1 MSYSGDSAWKEWFDI
16 CSVSGCGP
24 ESSSALRSEIEGAM
38 FARLAKYGI
47 SREDIGGDD
56 PVAAFDA
63 YFKLKGSREKG
74 KPLKSYFAYR
84 IEVERMRLKDF
95 VCGTLFGSTSGRV
108 HDIVAD
114 WIGCIKGWKSRWVES
129 EDGKRR
135 VVWESAPSEAEG
147 PSVELSYDAPDVADN
162 LDLGFIRG
170 EIAAGIGRIAEK
182 LKLEKRQVALL
193 SYAVAMDVS
202 ITEPKILE
210 SLGVGKSR
218 AYTLKD
224 KVMSELGHVF
234 SKSEIAD
241 DPAFGR
247 LLIEVCEKM
256 SEGGGEGEAGV

>member
-1 MSYSGDSAWKEWFDI
+1 
-16 CSVSGCGP
+16 
-24 ESSSALRSEIEGAM
+24 M
-38 FARLAKYGI
+38 FARLAKYGM
-47 SREDIGGDD
+47 SREEIGGDD
-56 PVAAFDA
+56 PIAAFDA

-74 KPLKSYFAYR
+74 EPLKSYFAYR
-84 IEVERMRLKDF
+84 IESEGMRMKDF

-114 WIGCIKGWKSRWVES
+114 WIGCIKGWKSRWLES
-129 EDGKRR
+129 EDGRR
-135 VVWESAPSEAEG
+135 KVVWESAQSESEG
-147 PSVELSYDAPDVADN
+147 SSVELSYDAPDVVGY

-193 SYAVAMDVS
+193 SYAVAMNVS
-202 ITEPKILE
+202 ITEPTILE

-224 KVMSELGHVF
+224 KVMEELRGEF
-234 SKSEIAD
+234 DEGEIAD

-247 LLIEVCEKM
+247 LLIEVCEEMMK
-256 SEGGGEGEAGV
+256 

>member
-1 MSYSGDSAWKEWFDI
+1 MSYAGDRAWREWFDI

-24 ESSSALRSEIEGAM
+24 GSSAALRSEIESAM

-47 SREDIGGDD
+47 SREEIGGDD
-56 PVAAFDA
+56 PIAAFDA
-63 YFKLKGSREKG
+63 YFKLKGSREEG

-84 IEVERMRLKDF
+84 IESEGMRMKDF

-114 WIGCIKGWKSRWVES
+114 WIGCIKGWKSRWLES
-129 EDGKRR
+129 EDGRR
-135 VVWESAPSEAEG
+135 KVVWESAQSETEG
-147 PSVELSYDAPDVADN
+147 SSVELSYDAPDVVGY

-170 EIAAGIGRIAEK
+170 EIAAGIGRIAEQ

-193 SYAVAMDVS
+193 SYAVAMNVS
-202 ITEPKILE
+202 ITEPTILE

-224 KVMSELGHVF
+224 KVMEELRGEF
-234 SKSEIAD
+234 DEGEIAD

-247 LLIEVCEKM
+247 LLIEVCEEMMK
-256 SEGGGEGEAGV
+256 

>member
-1 MSYSGDSAWKEWFDI
+1 MSYAGDRAWREWFDI

-24 ESSSALRSEIEGAM
+24 ESSVALRSEIESAM

-47 SREDIGGDD
+47 SREEIGGDD
-56 PVAAFDA
+56 PIAVFDT

-84 IEVERMRLKDF
+84 IESEGMRMKDF

-114 WIGCIKGWKSRWVES
+114 WIGCIKGWKSRWLES
-129 EDGKRR
+129 EDGRR
-135 VVWESAPSEAEG
+135 KVVWESAQSETEG
-147 PSVELSYDAPDVADN
+147 SSVELSYDAPDVVGY

-193 SYAVAMDVS
+193 SYAVAMNVS
-202 ITEPKILE
+202 ITEPTILE

-224 KVMSELGHVF
+224 KVMEELRGEF
-234 SKSEIAD
+234 DEGEIAD

-247 LLIEVCEKM
+247 LLIEVCEEMMK
-256 SEGGGEGEAGV
+256 

>member
-1 MSYSGDSAWKEWFDI
+1 
-16 CSVSGCGP
+16 
-24 ESSSALRSEIEGAM
+24 M

-47 SREDIGGDD
+47 SREEIGGDD
-56 PVAAFDA
+56 PIAVFDT

-84 IEVERMRLKDF
+84 IESEGMRMKDF

-114 WIGCIKGWKSRWVES
+114 WIGCIKGWKSRWLES
-129 EDGKRR
+129 EDGRR
-135 VVWESAPSEAEG
+135 KVVWESAQSETEG
-147 PSVELSYDAPDVADN
+147 SSVELSYDAPDVVGY

-170 EIAAGIGRIAEK
+170 EIAAGIGRIAEQ

-193 SYAVAMDVS
+193 SYAVAMNVS
-202 ITEPKILE
+202 ITEPTILE

-224 KVMSELGHVF
+224 KVMEELRGEF
-234 SKSEIAD
+234 DEGEIAD

-247 LLIEVCEKM
+247 LLIEVCEEMMK
-256 SEGGGEGEAGV
+256 

>member
-1 MSYSGDSAWKEWFDI
+1 MSYAGDRAWREWFDI

-24 ESSSALRSEIEGAM
+24 ESSVALRSEIESAM

-47 SREDIGGDD
+47 SREEIGGDD
-56 PVAAFDA
+56 PIAAFDA

-84 IEVERMRLKDF
+84 IESEGMRMKDF

-114 WIGCIKGWKSRWVES
+114 WIGCIKGWKSRWLES
-129 EDGKRR
+129 EDGRR
-135 VVWESAPSEAEG
+135 KVVWESAQSETEG
-147 PSVELSYDAPDVADN
+147 SSVELSYDAPDVVGY

-193 SYAVAMDVS
+193 SYAVAMNVS
-202 ITEPKILE
+202 ITEPTILE

-218 AYTLKD
+218 AYTLKN
-224 KVMSELGHVF
+224 KVLEELRGEF
-234 SKSEIAD
+234 DEGEIAD

-247 LLIEVCEKM
+247 LLIEVCEEMMK
-256 SEGGGEGEAGV
+256 

>member
-1 MSYSGDSAWKEWFDI
+1 MSYAGDRAWREWFDI

-24 ESSSALRSEIEGAM
+24 ESSVALRSEIESAM

-47 SREDIGGDD
+47 SREEIGGDD
-56 PVAAFDA
+56 PIAAFDT

-84 IEVERMRLKDF
+84 IESEGMRMKDF

-114 WIGCIKGWKSRWVES
+114 WIGCIKGWKSRWLES
-129 EDGKRR
+129 EDGRR
-135 VVWESAPSEAEG
+135 KVVWESAQSETEG
-147 PSVELSYDAPDVADN
+147 SSVELSYDAPDVVGY

-193 SYAVAMDVS
+193 SYAVAMNVS
-202 ITEPKILE
+202 ITEPTILE

-224 KVMSELGHVF
+224 KVMEELRGEF
-234 SKSEIAD
+234 DEGEIAD

-247 LLIEVCEKM
+247 LLIEVCEEMMK
-256 SEGGGEGEAGV
+256 

>member
-1 MSYSGDSAWKEWFDI
+1 MSYAGDRAWREWFDI

-24 ESSSALRSEIEGAM
+24 ESSAALRSEIESAM

-47 SREDIGGDD
+47 SREEIGGDD
-56 PVAAFDA
+56 PIAAFDA

-84 IEVERMRLKDF
+84 IESEGMRMKDF

-114 WIGCIKGWKSRWVES
+114 WIGCIKGWKSRWLES
-129 EDGKRR
+129 EDGRR
-135 VVWESAPSEAEG
+135 KVVWESAQSETEG
-147 PSVELSYDAPDVADN
+147 SSVELSYDAPDVVGY

-170 EIAAGIGRIAEK
+170 EIAAGIGRIAEQ

-193 SYAVAMDVS
+193 SYAVAMNVS
-202 ITEPKILE
+202 ITEPTILE

-224 KVMSELGHVF
+224 KVMDELRGEF
-234 SKSEIAD
+234 DEGEIAD

-247 LLIEVCEKM
+247 LLIEVCEEMMK
-256 SEGGGEGEAGV
+256 

>member
-1 MSYSGDSAWKEWFDI
+1 MSYAGDRAWREWFDI

-24 ESSSALRSEIEGAM
+24 ESSAALRSEIESAM

-47 SREDIGGDD
+47 SREEIGGDD
-56 PVAAFDA
+56 PIAAFDA

-84 IEVERMRLKDF
+84 IESEGMRMKDF

-114 WIGCIKGWKSRWVES
+114 WIGCIKGWKSRWLES
-129 EDGKRR
+129 EDGRR
-135 VVWESAPSEAEG
+135 KVVWESAQSETEG
-147 PSVELSYDAPDVADN
+147 SSVELSYDAPDVVGY

-193 SYAVAMDVS
+193 SYAVAMNVS
-202 ITEPKILE
+202 ITEPTILE

-218 AYTLKD
+218 AYTLKN
-224 KVMSELGHVF
+224 KVLEELRGEF
-234 SKSEIAD
+234 DEGEIAD

-247 LLIEVCEKM
+247 LLIEVCEEMIK
-256 SEGGGEGEAGV
+256 

>member
-1 MSYSGDSAWKEWFDI
+1 MSYAGDRAWREWFDI

-24 ESSSALRSEIEGAM
+24 ESSVALRSEIESAM

-47 SREDIGGDD
+47 SREEIGGDD
-56 PVAAFDA
+56 PIAAFDA

-84 IEVERMRLKDF
+84 IESEGMRMKDF

-114 WIGCIKGWKSRWVES
+114 WIGCIKGWKSRWLES
-129 EDGKRR
+129 EDGRR
-135 VVWESAPSEAEG
+135 KVVWESAQSETEG
-147 PSVELSYDAPDVADN
+147 SSVELSYDAPDVVGY

-193 SYAVAMDVS
+193 SYAVAMNVS
-202 ITEPKILE
+202 ITEPTILE

-218 AYTLKD
+218 AYALKD
-224 KVMSELGHVF
+224 KVMEELRGEF
-234 SKSEIAD
+234 DEGEIAD

-247 LLIEVCEKM
+247 LLIEVCEEMMK
-256 SEGGGEGEAGV
+256 

>member
-16 CSVSGCGP
+16 CSVSGCG
-24 ESSSALRSEIEGAM
+24 SDHSAALRSEIEGAM
-38 FARLAKYGI
+38 LTRLAKYGI
-47 SREDIGGDD
+47 SREELGGDD
-56 PVAAFDA
+56 PVAVFDA

-84 IEVERMRLKDF
+84 IEAERMRLKDF
-95 VCGTLFGSTSGRV
+95 VCGTLFGSTSGRI

-135 VVWESAPSEAEG
+135 VVWESAPVEADA
-147 PSVELSYDAPDVADN
+147 SVAEITYDAPDIAGY
-162 LDLGFIRG
+162 LDVGHIRG
-170 EIAAGIGRIAEK
+170 EIAAGFGRIAEK

-202 ITEPKILE
+202 ITEPTILE

-218 AYTLKD
+218 AYALKD
-224 KVMSELGHVF
+224 MVMKELGHMF
-234 SKSEIAD
+234 SESEIAD

-247 LLIEVCEKM
+247 LLIEACEEMVK
-256 SEGGGEGEAGV
+256 A

>member
-1 MSYSGDSAWKEWFDI
+1 MSYAGDRAWREWFDI

-24 ESSSALRSEIEGAM
+24 ESSAALRSEIESAM

-47 SREDIGGDD
+47 SREEIGGDD
-56 PVAAFDA
+56 PIAAFDA

-84 IEVERMRLKDF
+84 IESEGMRMKDF

-114 WIGCIKGWKSRWVES
+114 WIGCIKGWKSRWLES
-129 EDGKRR
+129 EDGRR
-135 VVWESAPSEAEG
+135 KVVWESAQSETEG
-147 PSVELSYDAPDVADN
+147 SSVELSYDAPDVVGY
-162 LDLGFIRG
+162 LDLDFIRG

-193 SYAVAMDVS
+193 SYAVAMNVS
-202 ITEPKILE
+202 ITEPTILE

-224 KVMSELGHVF
+224 KVMEELRGEF
-234 SKSEIAD
+234 DEGEIAD

-247 LLIEVCEKM
+247 LLMEVCEEMMK
-256 SEGGGEGEAGV
+256 

>member
-1 MSYSGDSAWKEWFDI
+1 MSYAGDRAWREWFDI

-24 ESSSALRSEIEGAM
+24 ESSVALRSEIESAM

-47 SREDIGGDD
+47 SREEIGGDD
-56 PVAAFDA
+56 PIAAFDA

-84 IEVERMRLKDF
+84 IESEGMRMKDF

-114 WIGCIKGWKSRWVES
+114 WIGCIKGWKSRWLES
-129 EDGKRR
+129 EDGRR
-135 VVWESAPSEAEG
+135 KVVWESAQSETEG
-147 PSVELSYDAPDVADN
+147 SSVELSYDAPDVVGY

-193 SYAVAMDVS
+193 SYAVAMNVS
-202 ITEPKILE
+202 ITEPTILE

-224 KVMSELGHVF
+224 KVMEELRGEF
-234 SKSEIAD
+234 DEGEIAD

-247 LLIEVCEKM
+247 LLMEVCEEMMK
-256 SEGGGEGEAGV
+256 

>member
-1 MSYSGDSAWKEWFDI
+1 MSYAGDRAWREWFDI

-24 ESSSALRSEIEGAM
+24 ESSAALRSEIESAM

-47 SREDIGGDD
+47 SREEIGGDD
-56 PVAAFDA
+56 PIAAFDA

-84 IEVERMRLKDF
+84 IESEGMRMKDF

-114 WIGCIKGWKSRWVES
+114 WIGCIKGWKSRWLES
-129 EDGKRR
+129 EDGRR
-135 VVWESAPSEAEG
+135 KVVWESAQSETEG
-147 PSVELSYDAPDVADN
+147 SSVELSYDAPDVVGY

-170 EIAAGIGRIAEK
+170 EIAAGIGRIAEQ

-193 SYAVAMDVS
+193 SYAVAMNVS
-202 ITEPKILE
+202 ITEPTILE

-218 AYTLKD
+218 AYTLKN
-224 KVMSELGHVF
+224 KVLEELRGEF
-234 SKSEIAD
+234 DEGEIAD

-247 LLIEVCEKM
+247 LLIEVCEEMIK
-256 SEGGGEGEAGV
+256 

>member
-1 MSYSGDSAWKEWFDI
+1 MSYAGDRAWREWFDI

-24 ESSSALRSEIEGAM
+24 ESSAALRFEIESAM

-47 SREDIGGDD
+47 SREEIGGDD
-56 PVAAFDA
+56 PIAAFDA

-84 IEVERMRLKDF
+84 IESEGMRMKDF

-114 WIGCIKGWKSRWVES
+114 WIGCIKGWKSRWLES
-129 EDGKRR
+129 EDGRR
-135 VVWESAPSEAEG
+135 KVVWESAQSETEG
-147 PSVELSYDAPDVADN
+147 SSVELSYDAPDVVGY

-193 SYAVAMDVS
+193 SYAVAMNVS
-202 ITEPKILE
+202 ITEPTILE

-224 KVMSELGHVF
+224 KVMEELRGEF
-234 SKSEIAD
+234 DEGEIAD

-247 LLIEVCEKM
+247 LLIEVCEEMMK
-256 SEGGGEGEAGV
+256 

>member
-1 MSYSGDSAWKEWFDI
+1 MSYAGDRAWREWFDI

-24 ESSSALRSEIEGAM
+24 ESSVALRSEIESAM

-47 SREDIGGDD
+47 SREEIGGDD
-56 PVAAFDA
+56 PIAAFDA

-84 IEVERMRLKDF
+84 IESEGMRMKDF

-114 WIGCIKGWKSRWVES
+114 WIGCIKGWKSRWLES
-129 EDGKRR
+129 EDGRR
-135 VVWESAPSEAEG
+135 KVVWESAQSETEG
-147 PSVELSYDAPDVADN
+147 SSVELSYDAPDVVGY

-170 EIAAGIGRIAEK
+170 EIAAGIGRIADK

-193 SYAVAMDVS
+193 SYAVAMNVS
-202 ITEPKILE
+202 ITEPTILE

-224 KVMSELGHVF
+224 KVMEELRGEF
-234 SKSEIAD
+234 DEGEIAD
-241 DPAFGR
+241 DPACGR
-247 LLIEVCEKM
+247 LLIEVCEEMMK
-256 SEGGGEGEAGV
+256 

>member
-1 MSYSGDSAWKEWFDI
+1 MSYAGDRAWREWFDI

-24 ESSSALRSEIEGAM
+24 ESSAALRSEIESAM

-47 SREDIGGDD
+47 SREEIGGDD
-56 PVAAFDA
+56 PIAAFDA

-84 IEVERMRLKDF
+84 IESEGMRMKDF

-108 HDIVAD
+108 HDIVSD
-114 WIGCIKGWKSRWVES
+114 WIGCIKGWKSRWLES
-129 EDGKRR
+129 EDGRR
-135 VVWESAPSEAEG
+135 KVVWESAQSESEG
-147 PSVELSYDAPDVADN
+147 SSVELSYDAPDVVGY

-193 SYAVAMDVS
+193 SYAVAMNVS
-202 ITEPKILE
+202 IAEPTILE

-224 KVMSELGHVF
+224 KVMEELRGEF
-234 SKSEIAD
+234 DEGEIAD

-247 LLIEVCEKM
+247 LLIEVCEEMMK
-256 SEGGGEGEAGV
+256 